1 MDSGGFKHAKS
12 QTMKTQKKKSKTKQ
26 TDSPAISIS
35 GMLADGGS
43 NQAVNSNSST
53 DEKIHKSEALLDFI
67 RRRMDE
73 SKAEMEL
80 ETTIPLKNKLRGKY
94 FAFKEVADFIRNSGT
109 QRQLDEIA
117 RELHFAEEQTRRIL
131 SIFPAVEKAR
141 NGNF

>member
-1 MDSGGFKHAKS
+1 MKEQSEKS
-12 QTMKTQKKKSKTKQ
+12 ETPQ
-26 TDSPAISIS
+26 TDNPAISMS

-53 DEKIHKSEALLDFI
+53 EEKIQKSEALLDFI
-67 RRRMDE
+67 RRRLEE
-73 SKAEMEL
+73 SKQEMEL
-80 ETTIPLKNKLRGKY
+80 EATDKLRGKY

-117 RELHFAEEQTRRIL
+117 RELHFAGYSTLEEQTRRIL